1 MNSKVCVNC
10 FNKKSVNQTDNR
22 LVTESCGH
30 IKCMDC
36 LLHEKSGCLACL
48 KNESKAEI
56 VLKNEN
62 KDTAPVA
69 TDEEPVEAETLHKE
83 DENGLESI
91 FIKKLEYEHIKVEMG
106 MLILHLDSIVNKL
119 NFLVVL

>member
-30 IKCMDC
+30 VKCMDC

-56 VLKNEN
+56 VLENEN
-62 KDTAPVA
+62 MEAAPVA
-69 TDEEPVEAETLHKE
+69 TDEEPVEAEIVHKE

-106 MLILHLDSIVNKL
+106 MLILHYNDSIVIKL
-119 NFLVVL
+119 NF